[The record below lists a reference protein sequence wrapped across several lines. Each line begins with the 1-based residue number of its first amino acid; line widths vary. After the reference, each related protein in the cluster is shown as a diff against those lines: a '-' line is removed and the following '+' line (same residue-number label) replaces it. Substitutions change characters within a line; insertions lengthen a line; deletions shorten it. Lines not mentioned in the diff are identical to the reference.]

1 MINKDNKIIKNY
13 SAKKDKIVKRRKRKK
28 KKVNIK
34 QKLAIKKYID
44 PKSDTFLKKGD
55 SLKAV
60 GYSKDY
66 AEHKGSI
73 ITDNI
78 SIDDINLN
86 EFNTFIAD
94 IPSLSSII
102 KKRLSELQKDTM
114 KAKDFANIIRYLEL
128 LAKFAGIIKQT
139 IEKKSIN
146 VNIDIPI
153 SKCPNCGYVM
163 DIMKEG

>member
-1 MINKDNKIIKNY
+1 MNNDNNKIIK
-13 SAKKDKIVKRRKRKK
+13 DKIIKKRKK
-28 KKVNIK
+28 RKNIK
-34 QKLAIKKYID
+34 KEIAEKNYIS
-44 PKSDTFLKKGD
+44 PRSNTFLNKKQ
-55 SLKAV
+55 SMIRA
-60 GYSKDY
+60 GYSENY
-66 AEHKGSI
+66 AKTDGNKLL
-73 ITDNI
+73 DNI
-78 SIDDINLN
+78 SLTDINLS
-86 EFNTFIAD
+86 EFDTFISD

-102 KKRLSELQKDTM
+102 KKRLKELKKGDM

-153 SKCPNCGYVM
+153 SKCPKCGYVM

>member
-1 MINKDNKIIKNY
+1 MVVNKDNKIIK
-13 SAKKDKIVKRRKRKK
+13 KRKKYK

-44 PKSDTFLKKGD
+44 PKSDTFLKKGN

-78 SIDDINLN
+78 SITDINLKQ
-86 EFNTFIAD
+86 FDTFIKH
-94 IPSLSSII
+94 IPSLSTII
-102 KKRLSELQKDTM
+102 KKRLKELKKGDM

-128 LAKFAGIIKQT
+128 LAKFAGIIKNVV
-139 IEKKSIN
+139 EKKSIN

-153 SKCPNCGYVM
+153 SKCPNCGYIM
-163 DIMKEG
+163 DIMKD